1 MFENICEIFMVL
13 PFPQVQDVLFRLLQL
28 QIPVHSLAQSI
39 RLLEPEIFSM
49 TSLKIKS
56 RNPKSHEIRN
66 LKKIKVKVNVIPN
79 GSPDF
84 LD

>member
-39 RLLEPEIFSM
+39 RLLEPEIF
-49 TSLKIKS
+49 
-56 RNPKSHEIRN
+56 
-66 LKKIKVKVNVIPN
+66 
-79 GSPDF
+79 
-84 LD
+84 